1 MSDHHCA
8 VCDIY
13 FTEAHSLKSHNK
25 TKTHLKRLAAVEEE
39 DEWEDEEDDDD
50 MGTEGE
56 DGEDDEEDE

>member
-1 MSDHHCA
+1 MREDSAPATDTFSPA
-8 VCDIY
+8 DS
-13 FTEAHSLKSHNK
+13 TSR